1 VVGTALPRD
10 DRLAGSIFPTLGHSV
25 TFVNETTDHRS
36 RFWRTV
42 TAFAAGSLVVGAL
55 TACGAAAAVPV
66 PVADPILRMISNGDH
81 KLAFH
86 VTPGNLPA
94 IVLDAGGG
102 ADSSYWK
109 ELAPTLARETGSEI
123 ITYDRAG
130 MGASDEVPGPWK
142 VEDAVSDLE
151 TGLKELGATKDVMLV
166 SHSLAG
172 EVATYFVNKNPNW
185 IAGAVLVDASF
196 PNLYTD
202 GVVSALEAANQAQ
215 AAELEK
221 QPSTKQTRQL
231 LALATNYGPMHRAY
245 HKVSWPNNVPATVI
259 VSSKT
264 PFETPDEAQLWRD
277 AQAQFAGAAPNRS
290 LVVAENSS
298 HEIPLDRPDVV
309 IKVVNDMAKK
319 LG

>member
-1 VVGTALPRD
+1 M
-10 DRLAGSIFPTLGHSV
+10 
-25 TFVNETTDHRS
+25 NETTDHSS

-42 TAFAAGSLVVGAL
+42 TAFSAGSLLVGAL
-55 TACGAAAAVPV
+55 TACGADAVPAAAPAASTFPPSTPSVSSAAVPV
-66 PVADPILRMISNGDH
+66 PVTDPILRMISNGDH

-86 VTPGNLPA
+86 VTPGKLPA

-123 ITYDRAG
+123 ISYDRAG

-185 IAGAVLVDASF
+185 VTGAVLVDASL

-215 AAELEK
+215 VAELEK

-231 LALATNYGPMHRAY
+231 QALATNYGPMHRAY
-245 HKVSWPNNVPATVI
+245 HKVSWPDNVPATVI

-264 PFETPDEAQLWRD
+264 PFETPGEAQLWRD
-277 AQAQFAGAAPNRS
+277 AQAQFAGASPNRS

-309 IKVVNDMAKK
+309 INAVNDLAKK
-319 LG
+319 LR

>member
-1 VVGTALPRD
+1 
-10 DRLAGSIFPTLGHSV
+10 
-25 TFVNETTDHRS
+25 
-36 RFWRTV
+36 
-42 TAFAAGSLVVGAL
+42 
-55 TACGAAAAVPV
+55 
-66 PVADPILRMISNGDH
+66 MISNGDH

-109 ELAPTLARETGSEI
+109 NLVPRLAQETGSEI

-130 MGASDEVPGPWK
+130 MGASDEVSGPWK

-151 TGLKELGATKDVMLV
+151 TGLKELRATKDVMLV

-172 EVATYFVNKNPNW
+172 EVATYFVNKNPHW
-185 IAGAVLVDASF
+185 ITGAVLVDASL

-202 GVVSALEAANQAQ
+202 GVVSALETANQAQ

-231 LALATNYGPMHRAY
+231 LALASNYGPMHRAY
-245 HKVSWPNNVPATVI
+245 HKVTWPDEVPATVI
-259 VSSKT
+259 VSAKT

-298 HEIPLDRPDVV
+298 HEIPVDRPDVIV
-309 IKVVNDMAKK
+309 KAVSDMAKK
-319 LG
+319 LR

>member
-1 VVGTALPRD
+1 MV
-10 DRLAGSIFPTLGHSV
+10 
-25 TFVNETTDHRS
+25 
-36 RFWRTV
+36 
-42 TAFAAGSLVVGAL
+42 
-55 TACGAAAAVPV
+55 
-66 PVADPILRMISNGDH
+66 SNGGH

-86 VTPGNLPA
+86 VTSGHLPA

-109 ELAPTLARETGSEI
+109 DIVPVLAKDTGSEI

-151 TGLKELGATKDVMLV
+151 AGLTNLGATKDVMLV

-172 EVATYFVNKNPNW
+172 EIATVFVNKNPHW
-185 IAGAVLVDASF
+185 VTGAILVDASLPEF
-196 PNLYTD
+196 ATD
-202 GVVSALEAANQAQ
+202 GEVAKIEAANAAQ
-215 AAELEK
+215 AAELSK
-221 QPSTKQTRQL
+221 QPSTKETRQL
-231 LALATNYGPMHRAY
+231 LALAVNYGPEHRAY
-245 HKVSWPNNVPATVI
+245 HKLSWPRDIPATAI

-264 PFETPDEAQLWRD
+264 PFDTPDDAQLWRA
-277 AQAQFAGAAPNRS
+277 AQAQFVSEAGNRR
-290 LVVAENSS
+290 LVVAANSS

-309 IKVVNDMAKK
+309 ISTVEEMAKT